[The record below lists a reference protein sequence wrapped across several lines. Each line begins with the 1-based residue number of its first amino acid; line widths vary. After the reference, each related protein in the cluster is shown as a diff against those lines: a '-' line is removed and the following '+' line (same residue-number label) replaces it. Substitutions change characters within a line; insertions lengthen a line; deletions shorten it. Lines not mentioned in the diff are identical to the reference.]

1 MKSELESGPVSER
14 EPTADDLV
22 GMKWWNDMT
31 EAERAK
37 VLADAGWKSGAAWTP
52 SAADAW
58 AHYKKVARPPR
69 LQP

>member
-1 MKSELESGPVSER
+1 MKSDLEAGPVSER
-14 EPTADDLV
+14 EPTADDLA

-37 VLADAGWKSGAAWTP
+37 TLADAGWKSGAAWTP

-58 AHYKKVARPPR
+58 AHHKKISRPLR
-69 LQP
+69 SQL

>member
-1 MKSELESGPVSER
+1 MKSELEAGPVSER
-14 EPTADDLV
+14 EPTADDLA

-37 VLADAGWKSGAAWTP
+37 ALADAGWKSGAAWTP

-58 AHYKKVARPPR
+58 AHHKKMSRPLR
-69 LQP
+69 SQP